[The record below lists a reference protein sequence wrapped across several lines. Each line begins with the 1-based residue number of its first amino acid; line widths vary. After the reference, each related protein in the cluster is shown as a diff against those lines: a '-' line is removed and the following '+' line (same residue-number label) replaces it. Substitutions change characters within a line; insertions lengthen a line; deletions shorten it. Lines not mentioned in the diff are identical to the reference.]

1 MQKKIKLSELGQFK
15 NGLNFSKI
23 DVEKPCKMIGVS
35 NFSNYLFPKYTE
47 LDSIDSSLVPKEFL
61 LEDGDIVFVRS
72 NGNKNLVGRSMYI
85 SNSSEKITFSGFCIR
100 FRPDKEKVNPLFLF
114 YLLRAP
120 GCRKQ
125 YSYSQQTNITNL
137 SQDVLG
143 GVSVILPSLEKQK
156 VMAEM
161 LYKLDLKIENNNAIN
176 DNLPYQSSMVA

>member
-100 FRPDKEKVNPLFLF
+100 FRPDKEKVNPLFFVLF
-114 YLLRAP
+114 IEGTRLQKTIQLFSANKYYKFKSRRI
-120 GCRKQ
+120 GRGKCYTSITRKTK
-125 YSYSQQTNITNL
+125 S
-137 SQDVLG
+137 DG
-143 GVSVILPSLEKQK
+143 
-156 VMAEM
+156 
-161 LYKLDLKIENNNAIN
+161 
-176 DNLPYQSSMVA
+176 